1 MAKKKNSMLGFLAV
15 AGAMSVGAAKKT
27 SKSLD
32 KIMKSKFKPNGKM
45 FKKGKR

>member
-1 MAKKKNSMLGFLAV
+1 MAKKKSMLGFLA
-15 AGAMSVGAAKKT
+15 ATEAISVGVAKKT

-32 KIMKSKFKPNGKM
+32 KIMRSKFKTNNKM